1 MLAKFKATM
10 SGYIKTIQGHELEIE
25 DGSEYEVRFNGP
37 VILINDY
44 IYMEQ
49 IFYYLQV
56 QVYLIMAV
64 YLK

>member
-25 DGSEYEVRFNGP
+25 EGSEYEVRFNGP

-44 IYMEQ
+44 IYGTNILEEE
-49 IFYYLQV
+49 I
-56 QVYLIMAV
+56 
-64 YLK
+64 KWK